1 MMAQARIAK
10 LVGLCG
16 ALLIASAVT
25 AQMSCLPKMV
35 ERKLAEEAKEAEKL
49 FRFTEA
55 FERYQT
61 LSYTLHERA
70 MADSV
75 LRADM
80 ADSTLWVFESGI
92 ECAERSGNLLGAADL
107 IDTLIVLGRASE
119 DQWLQRIQLAYQL
132 GNLEEAHGIWEQ
144 GKIVLRSP
152 EWNERAESLNRL
164 LAELEENETPAIL
177 SRFRPSSDVPEFG
190 AVPFGGGVVFVST
203 NEVPGILPLL
213 DGWTGMRYSELRYT
227 ADRDSADNPVRFGE
241 KIKRTDLMKSGR
253 SMFHDG
259 PVGFSSEEDVA
270 FVTRNHNE
278 ESSIN
283 GARTRHLR
291 IDMMERKGDVWV
303 PSEDTLAINDPS
315 FSTCHG
321 ALDTLGNLV
330 FSSNRP
336 GGHGGMDLW
345 RCQRGEDGTFGP
357 PENLGPRVNTSGNE
371 VFPFVN
377 SVNQMYF
384 SSNGREFSF
393 GGLDVYKL
401 VEGESEPV
409 LLGQPVN
416 SFADDFAIHVDETGV
431 GYLSSNRG
439 GQDRVYNLQLREVF
453 ADFEIQITGCDD
465 EVASGLQI
473 KAFNTTTKESS
484 TLTTD
489 VNGKILFQTIIG
501 EVMELTF
508 EGNWTYQGF
517 GTKEFVSRVEGFNED
532 IIRLDYTPRDNQVQ
546 LLMEEVNPNEIDVE
560 LWHDDGSSVQ
570 LGINEEGLAFWGL
583 QEYATYSE
591 LRADAIGY
599 QTQIEPVRNQEDC
612 PRPDSLVVPMRRV
625 VSIDLSS
632 VYYDLDKATLRPRS
646 KKVLDS
652 LVVYMKAVPAVKLE
666 LSSHTDCRGSDDYN
680 QKLSQRRAQSCVDYI
695 IATGISKDR
704 IVPQG
709 YGEQRLRN
717 ECADG
722 VRCTEAQH
730 QDNRRT
736 ELRIIAPGESP
747 GSGGH

>member
-1 MMAQARIAK
+1 
-10 LVGLCG
+10 
-16 ALLIASAVT
+16 
-25 AQMSCLPKMV
+25 
-35 ERKLAEEAKEAEKL
+35 
-49 FRFTEA
+49 
-55 FERYQT
+55 
-61 LSYTLHERA
+61 
-70 MADSV
+70 
-75 LRADM
+75 
-80 ADSTLWVFESGI
+80 
-92 ECAERSGNLLGAADL
+92 
-107 IDTLIVLGRASE
+107 
-119 DQWLQRIQLAYQL
+119 
-132 GNLEEAHGIWEQ
+132 
-144 GKIVLRSP
+144 
-152 EWNERAESLNRL
+152 
-164 LAELEENETPAIL
+164 
-177 SRFRPSSDVPEFG
+177 
-190 AVPFGGGVVFVST
+190 
-203 NEVPGILPLL
+203 
-213 DGWTGMRYSELRYT
+213 
-227 ADRDSADNPVRFGE
+227 
-241 KIKRTDLMKSGR
+241 
-253 SMFHDG
+253 
-259 PVGFSSEEDVA
+259 
-270 FVTRNHNE
+270 
-278 ESSIN
+278 
-283 GARTRHLR
+283 
-291 IDMMERKGDVWV
+291 
-303 PSEDTLAINDPS
+303 
-315 FSTCHG
+315 
-321 ALDTLGNLV
+321 
-330 FSSNRP
+330 
-336 GGHGGMDLW
+336 MDLW
-345 RCQRGEDGTFGP
+345 RCQRREDGTFGP

-416 SFADDFAIHVDETGV
+416 SFADDFAIHVDEMGV

-439 GQDRVYNLQLREVF
+439 GQDRIYNLQLREVF
-453 ADFEIQITGCDD
+453 AGFEIQITGCDD

-489 VNGKILFQTIIG
+489 VNGKISFQTIIG

-591 LRADAIGY
+591 LRANAIGY

-652 LVVYMKAVPAVKLE
+652 VVVYMKAVPAVKLE

-695 IATGISKDR
+695 VATGISKDR

-747 GSGGH
+747 GSGGR